1 MIKIKTKYN
10 NETDQFVWNYECEH
24 SHTMEH
30 LAVIQSL
37 FDLIIKNDPDYK
49 SYRDVYKE
57 VKKVKSNMINR
68 EELEDE

>member
-1 MIKIKTKYN
+1 MIKIETQYD
-10 NETDQFVWNYECEH
+10 NEIDQLTWKYECEN

-57 VKKVKSNMINR
+57 VKKVKSDMISR
-68 EELEDE
+68 EELENE

>member
-1 MIKIKTKYN
+1 MIKIETQYD
-10 NETDQFVWNYECEH
+10 NEIDQLTWKYECEN

-37 FDLIIKNDPDYK
+37 FDLIIKNDPNYN

-57 VKKVKSNMINR
+57 VKKVRSDMISR
-68 EELEDE
+68 EELENE